1 MNRSVITKYSSI
13 ALQYIHKANR
23 SSSGL
28 SKLKESGLSE
38 SERKSSHRYRCV
50 TGYWK
55 TNRHSTGR
63 VRKKVAVNYSS
74 NRGKA
79 DEVVQTIKESG
90 GEAIAIQGDVSK
102 VSEVE
107 ALFSET
113 IGQFGRIDIL
123 VNNAGVMECVPITDV
138 TEEMFDRQF
147 AVNVKGT
154 YFACQQAMK
163 HMERGGTI
171 INFST
176 SVSGAMLPTY
186 SVYAATKGAVE
197 QLTRQLAKEF
207 GAKDIVVNCVAPGQ
221 VSTELFLNGK
231 SEELVDSF
239 RRMNAFGRLGEPE
252 DIANVIDLL
261 VSDKARW
268 ITGQTIRVNGG
279 FN

>member
-1 MNRSVITKYSSI
+1 MSLHGKVAI
-13 ALQYIHKANR
+13 
-23 SSSGL
+23 
-28 SKLKESGLSE
+28 
-38 SERKSSHRYRCV
+38 V
-50 TGYWK
+50 TGAS
-55 TNRHSTGR
+55 RGIGR
-63 VRKKVAVNYSS
+63 QIAIQLAQSGAKVVVNYAS
-74 NRGKA
+74 NSGKA
-79 DEVVQTIKESG
+79 DEAVNMIEQAG
-90 GEAIAIQGDVSK
+90 GEAAAIRADMSR

-107 ALFSET
+107 MLFTKTLER
-113 IGQFGRIDIL
+113 FGRLDIL
-123 VNNAGVMECVPITDV
+123 VNNAGIMECTAIADV

-163 HMERGGTI
+163 HMAHGGTI

-176 SVSGAMLPTY
+176 SVSGAMIPTY

-207 GAKDIVVNCVAPGQ
+207 GPKDIIINCIAPGQ

-231 SEELVDSF
+231 SEELIDSY
-239 RRMNAFGRLGEPE
+239 RRMNSFGRLGEPE
-252 DIANVIDLL
+252 DIANAIELL

>member
-1 MNRSVITKYSSI
+1 MSLN
-13 ALQYIHKANR
+13 
-23 SSSGL
+23 G
-28 SKLKESGLSE
+28 
-38 SERKSSHRYRCV
+38 
-50 TGYWK
+50 
-55 TNRHSTGR
+55 
-63 VRKKVAVNYSS
+63 KVAIITGASRGIGRQVAIQLAQSGAKVVVNYSS
-74 NRGKA
+74 NQEKA
-79 DEVVQTIKESG
+79 DEVVKTIEQSG
-90 GEAIAIQGDVSK
+90 GEAAAIRADVSK
-102 VSEVE
+102 VNEVE

-113 IGQFGRIDIL
+113 IERFGRLDIL
-123 VNNAGVMECVPITDV
+123 INNAGVMECKAIADV
-138 TEEMFDRQF
+138 TEEMFDRNF
-147 AVNVKGT
+147 AINVKGT

-163 HMERGGTI
+163 HMAKGGTI
-171 INFST
+171 VNFST

-207 GAKDIVVNCVAPGQ
+207 GPKDIVINCIAPGQ

-231 SEELVDSF
+231 SEELIDSY

-252 DIANVIDLL
+252 DIANAIELL

>member
-1 MNRSVITKYSSI
+1 MSLNGKVAI
-13 ALQYIHKANR
+13 
-23 SSSGL
+23 
-28 SKLKESGLSE
+28 
-38 SERKSSHRYRCV
+38 V
-50 TGYWK
+50 TGAS
-55 TNRHSTGR
+55 RGIGR
-63 VRKKVAVNYSS
+63 QVAIQLARSGAKVTVNYSS
-74 NRGKA
+74 SRGKA
-79 DEVVQTIKESG
+79 DEVVKTIEQFG
-90 GEAIAIQGDVSK
+90 GQAVAIQADVSK

-107 ALFSET
+107 VLFSET
-113 IGQFGRIDIL
+113 LERFGRVDIL
-123 VNNAGVMECVPITDV
+123 VNNAGIMENHAIADV
-138 TEEMFDRQF
+138 SEEIFDRHF
-147 AVNVKGT
+147 ALNVKGT

-163 HMERGGTI
+163 HMAQGGTI

-207 GAKDIVVNCVAPGQ
+207 GPKDIVINCIAPGQ
-221 VSTELFLNGK
+221 VATDLFLNGK
-231 SEELVDSF
+231 SPELVDSF

-252 DIANVIDLL
+252 DIVNALELL

>member
-1 MNRSVITKYSSI
+1 
-13 ALQYIHKANR
+13 
-23 SSSGL
+23 
-28 SKLKESGLSE
+28 
-38 SERKSSHRYRCV
+38 
-50 TGYWK
+50 
-55 TNRHSTGR
+55 
-63 VRKKVAVNYSS
+63 
-74 NRGKA
+74 
-79 DEVVQTIKESG
+79 
-90 GEAIAIQGDVSK
+90 
-102 VSEVE
+102 
-107 ALFSET
+107 
-113 IGQFGRIDIL
+113 
-123 VNNAGVMECVPITDV
+123 
-138 TEEMFDRQF
+138 
-147 AVNVKGT
+147 
-154 YFACQQAMK
+154 MK

-239 RRMNAFGRLGEPE
+239 RLMNAFGRLGEPE

>member
-1 MNRSVITKYSSI
+1 MSQNGKVAI
-13 ALQYIHKANR
+13 
-23 SSSGL
+23 
-28 SKLKESGLSE
+28 
-38 SERKSSHRYRCV
+38 V
-50 TGYWK
+50 TGAS
-55 TNRHSTGR
+55 RGIGR
-63 VRKKVAVNYSS
+63 QIAIQLAGLGLKVAVNYSS

-79 DEVVQTIKESG
+79 EEVVQIIKESG
-90 GEAIAIQGDVSK
+90 GEAIAVQGDVSK
-102 VSEVE
+102 VSEVK

-113 IGQFGRIDIL
+113 IGQFGRVDIL
-123 VNNAGVMECVPITDV
+123 VNNAGIMDCVPIADV
-138 TEEMFDRQF
+138 TEEMFDQHF

-231 SEELVDSF
+231 SDELVDSF
-239 RRMNAFGRLGEPE
+239 RRMNAFGRLGEPK
-252 DIANVIDLL
+252 DIANVIELL

>member
-1 MNRSVITKYSSI
+1 MSQNGKVAIITGASRGIGRQI
-13 ALQYIHKANR
+13 AIQLA
-23 SSSGL
+23 GL
-28 SKLKESGLSE
+28 G
-38 SERKSSHRYRCV
+38 V
-50 TGYWK
+50 
-55 TNRHSTGR
+55 
-63 VRKKVAVNYSS
+63 KVAVNYSS
-74 NRGKA
+74 NPGKA
-79 DEVVQTIKESG
+79 DEVVQIIKESG
-90 GEAIAIQGDVSK
+90 GEAIAVQGDVSK

-123 VNNAGVMECVPITDV
+123 VNNAGIMECVPIADV
-138 TEEMFDRQF
+138 TEEMFDRHF

-239 RRMNAFGRLGEPE
+239 RLMNAFGRLGEPE